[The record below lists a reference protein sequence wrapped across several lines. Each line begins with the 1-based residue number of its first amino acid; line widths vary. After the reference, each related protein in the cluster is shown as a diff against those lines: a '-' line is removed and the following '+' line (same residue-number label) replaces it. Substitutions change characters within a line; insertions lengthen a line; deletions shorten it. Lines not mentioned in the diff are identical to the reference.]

1 MLIVKWLVTLLFVV
15 VVAAIAVGQAGLLK
29 GEAPADLGVRSGKLK
44 PPSLSPNSVTS
55 QAALYP
61 GHAQRQ
67 NAEIAPLAL
76 RGDGLAT
83 IAKLKGIVAAM
94 SGAKLVRSEPD
105 YLYAQ
110 YTTPLMKFIDDVEF
124 WYDPT
129 AQAVQVR
136 SASRLGESDMGLNR
150 QRVEAVRQA
159 LAAQP

>member
-1 MLIVKWLVTLLFVV
+1 MLIVKWLVALLLVV
-15 VVAAIAVGQAGLLK
+15 VVSAIAAGQAGLLQGK
-29 GEAPADLGVRSGKLK
+29 TPADLGVHGGKLK
-44 PPSLSPNSVTS
+44 PPAVTPNSVTS

-61 GHAQRQ
+61 DQPQRQ

-83 IAKLKGIVAAM
+83 IARLKDVVAAM
-94 SGAKLVRSEPD
+94 PGAKLVSSKPD
-105 YLYAQ
+105 YLYLQ
-110 YTTPLMKFIDDVEF
+110 YTTPLLKYVDDVEF
-124 WYDPT
+124 WYDPQ

-136 SASRLGESDMGLNR
+136 SASRLGKSDLGLNR